1 MRKTVF
7 FIAAL
12 FFCTV
17 ARAQYFCP
25 NNGTE
30 LHYVNYDDAG
40 QSISETTVS
49 VRNVTEEAS
58 KLSAQYFAKIVTN
71 KEKNNTSYTLYDWT
85 YEEGNTVCTE
95 DLMYGPYIDSD
106 SDPKKYDEKARESM
120 REERKFKGD
129 NAFTLRRD
137 AKAGETMPDRSYS
150 LVLNMLKNDVS
161 ITGATYMGD
170 EQVSTRAGKFSCVKI
185 SYLKRTKILLKS
197 ETLRI
202 VEWYA
207 EGIGLVKS
215 ESFNTKGEPEGKTLL
230 VKIVK

>member
-7 FIAAL
+7 LIAAV
-12 FFCTV
+12 FSCFV
-17 ARAQYFCP
+17 ARAQYFCS
-25 NNGTE
+25 NAGTE

-40 QSISETTVS
+40 QSLSETTVT
-49 VRNVTEEAS
+49 VQNVSEDGA
-58 KLSAQYFAKIVTN
+58 KLSAQYYAKIVTN
-71 KEKNNTSYTLYDWT
+71 KAKNNTSYTLYDWT
-85 YEEGNTVCTE
+85 YESGNTVCAE

-106 SDPKKYDEKARESM
+106 SDPKKYDKTVRESM

-129 NAFTLRRD
+129 NSFILRRD
-137 AKAGETMPDRSYS
+137 AKAGEAMPDRSYS

-161 ITGATYMGD
+161 ITGATYMGN
-170 EQVSTRAGKFSCVKI
+170 EQVSTRAGKFSCIKI

-215 ESFNTKGEPEGKTLL
+215 ESFNTKGESEGKTLL